1 MLAAESRIFAG
12 ASLFGARCDVAWPL
26 LSWLDGAADAA
37 MLWGRAQDPLGD
49 VAGTVGVLGASL
61 LAAGSLGRAVW
72 TVGPRVE
79 VGLGWFRGHAASP
92 LVRSSSAT
100 TPLAFF
106 AMSLGASFPVRGPL
120 FGFAGLDAGTSLYGF
135 SSQADDRHVADV
147 DGPFLGA
154 HVGFGWR
161 P

>member
-12 ASLFGARCDVAWPL
+12 ASLFGARSDVAWRL
-26 LSWLDGAADAA
+26 LSWLEGAAGGGI
-37 MLWGRAQDPLGD
+37 LWGRAEDPLGE
-49 VAGTVGVLGASL
+49 VAGTVGVLGTSL
-61 LAAGSLGRAVW
+61 LAVGSAGGAVW

-79 VGLGWFRGHAASP
+79 VGVGWFRGHAASS

-106 AMSLGASFPVRGPL
+106 AMSLGVWFPVRGPL
-120 FGFAGLDAGTSLYGF
+120 LGFAGLDAGTSLYGF
-135 SSQADDRHVADV
+135 SSQADDRHVADI